1 MQNLYYLRDKFEAS
15 AGAALE
21 LELELEL
28 WLGLR
33 LRLGW
38 VGLPWFGLAP
48 CCYHVTYVHQRP
60 MFVYA
65 DYAVSKGQHDEQ
77 EGEGRQEREGRARR
91 GGFASQIYADT
102 TAFDWQMTM
111 CGDNA
116 AYA

>member
-21 LELELEL
+21 LELKL
-28 WLGLR
+28 WLG

-38 VGLPWFGLAP
+38 VGLAWFGLAP

-77 EGEGRQEREGRARR
+77 EGEERRERGR
-91 GGFASQIYADT
+91 GFASQIYADT

>member
-1 MQNLYYLRDKFEAS
+1 
-15 AGAALE
+15 
-21 LELELEL
+21 
-28 WLGLR
+28 
-33 LRLGW
+33 
-38 VGLPWFGLAP
+38 
-48 CCYHVTYVHQRP
+48 

-77 EGEGRQEREGRARR
+77 EGGGRRERGGGARGR
-91 GGFASQIYADT
+91 GFASQIYADT